1 MLGEAGITVRFD
13 TPTMEALRREGGRC
27 GTSVAEIVR
36 RAVEEH
42 FAREGAVTDALR
54 RAVDEAL
61 RPHVNRL
68 AALTSKAVIQAATAK
83 WLSSAMIEVLPSLPA
98 GVEPAYKRSQEVMD
112 AARSY
117 ALADLKSRHHAET
130 VTEADA
136 QRMAAAGPD
145 TP

>member
-1 MLGEAGITVRFD
+1 MPDICITFRVDHATHATLQAAAGKAGVSLSEFVRQAVAQRLKPEEAPVD
-13 TPTMEALRREGGRC
+13 
-27 GTSVAEIVR
+27 V
-36 RAVEEH
+36 
-42 FAREGAVTDALR
+42 LR

-98 GVEPAYKRSQEVMD
+98 GVEPAYKQSQEVMD

-130 VTEADA
+130 VTEADT